1 MSKVGIHLK
10 IEESTKQALQTLA
23 DDWGMSLSTLAN
35 LQFKQLARRQRLVLE
50 TDFPI
55 MEMDEATEK
64 ELDKVYKEIKAGQ
77 VSRDFTDIDS
87 FMADLESDSSP

>member
-10 IEESTKQALQTLA
+10 IEESTKQALQALA

-35 LQFKQLARRQRLVLE
+35 LQFKQLARRQRLVLDA
-50 TDFPI
+50 DFPI